1 MIKCAECET
10 VLDKVP
16 LWFETVNIRFVCDK
30 CRQVNPQQWLLPSV
44 LDEEDTEK
52 VVDGDEEAFVEGEV
66 SLEEL
71 EEQDRKRLGGEGD
84 DLFDADVVIE
94 PDEG

>member
-10 VLDKVP
+10 VLEKVP
-16 LWFETVNIRFVCDK
+16 LWFERVNIRFVCDK
-30 CRQVNPQQWLLPSV
+30 CRQVNPQQWLLPSA
-44 LDEEDTEK
+44 LDDEDEK
-52 VVDGDEEAFVEGEV
+52 TVEGDEETFVEGEV

-71 EEQDRKRLGGEGD
+71 EEQDRKRLVGEAD